1 MTAAVGPGSE
11 GSRGIAP
18 ARTVLPGGGS
28 LRDQVSAAT
37 DEWRRAPA
45 HLATDLMALGL
56 ATAVFRAVDPEGG
69 WWWGLLAPLPPW
81 WARLLAVWQMS
92 RAPRLAAGTILRWRR
107 GNARLVLVQA
117 FPLGLCCALFQPGA
131 TGLQQATLLVVLF
144 MTALAAV
151 PTLAL
156 QPPVFALHVALVTGP
171 MAMALALDRHDPDL
185 LHLTGTLVV
194 MLALVFWMAESFR
207 AAVRRL
213 SALKDQAH
221 LLRRELAS
229 QAAASQAAR
238 LEAEALDRART
249 RWVAAATHDL
259 RQPLLALQLY
269 GHQLR
274 ARLSSPDD
282 IALLH
287 GFEQSRAALEQM
299 SGDLLALARCDSGV
313 AMHRP
318 RWMTMAQVYD
328 RLAPQMAPAAF
339 DRGLLLHWRGWH
351 HRLHADPD
359 FIERCLR
366 NLVINALNHT
376 HDGGVLV
383 AARCHGGQ
391 IRLQVWD
398 TGVGVP
404 PEWQPRLFDDYFQ
417 VPQPVHP
424 PASPQPAWFQQPGRS
439 SPDRGWGLGLSIVRR
454 LAHLMGA
461 ELRVR
466 SQPGRGSLF
475 ELRLPVVPEGANGSA
490 QVG

>member
-11 GSRGIAP
+11 GLRGTGPVGVVLSRGGA
-18 ARTVLPGGGS
+18 
-28 LRDQVSAAT
+28 LRDQMSTAI

-56 ATAVFRAVDPEGG
+56 ATAVFRSIDPAGG
-69 WWWGLLAPLPPW
+69 WWWGLVAPLPPW
-81 WARLLAVWQMS
+81 LWRLVWVW
-92 RAPRLAAGTILRWRR
+92 RLAREPQSAAGVLLRWRR
-107 GNARLVLVQA
+107 GNARLVLAQA
-117 FPLGLCCALFQPGA
+117 LPLGLCCALFQPGA

-156 QPPVFALHVALVTGP
+156 QPHLFALHVGLVSAP
-171 MAMALALDRHDPDL
+171 MAIALGLDRRDPDL
-185 LHLTGTLVV
+185 LHLAGTLVV

-213 SALKDQAH
+213 STLKDQAH

-229 QAAASQAAR
+229 QAATAQAAR
-238 LEAEALDRART
+238 LEAEALDRAKT
-249 RWVAAATHDL
+249 RWVAAAAHDL

-269 GHQLR
+269 AHQLR
-274 ARLSSPDD
+274 SRLSSPEDL
-282 IALLH
+282 ALLH
-287 GFEQSRAALEQM
+287 GFEQSRTALEQM
-299 SGDLLALARCDSGV
+299 FGDLLDLARCDSGGT
-313 AMHRP
+313 AHRP

-328 RLAPQMAPAAF
+328 RLAPQLAPAAF

-376 HDGGVLV
+376 REGGVLV
-383 AARCHGGQ
+383 AARVHGGQ
-391 IRLQVWD
+391 VRLQVWD
-398 TGVGVP
+398 TGIGVP
-404 PEWQPRLFDDYFQ
+404 PEWQSRLFDDYFQ
-417 VPQPVHP
+417 VPHQV
-424 PASPQPAWFQQPGRS
+424 SSEGSVGRA
-439 SPDRGWGLGLSIVRR
+439 PDRGCGLGLAIVRR

-461 ELRVR
+461 EVRVR

-475 ELRLPVVPEGANGSA
+475 EIRLPASPDAGPRP
-490 QVG
+490 QVGW